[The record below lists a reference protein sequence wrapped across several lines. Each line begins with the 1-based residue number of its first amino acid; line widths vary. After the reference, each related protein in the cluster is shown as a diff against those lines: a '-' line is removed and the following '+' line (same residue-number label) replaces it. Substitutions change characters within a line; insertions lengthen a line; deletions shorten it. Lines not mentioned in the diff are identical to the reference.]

1 MDLLLLIFQVLY
13 WLSGLTCTDENFI
26 AKSGA
31 QRAASAEGVALI
43 APDTSPSKS
52 STINSTKT
60 FSEQFRDSQ
69 LFCNTTLFHITW
81 CKCATSIKR
90 PRRCYWML
98 CLGILT
104 NKWCEHIWNDLRCLY
119 RIWWDG
125 WEIIYI
131 LLGL

>member
-52 STINSTKT
+52 STINSTST

-69 LFCNTTLFHITW
+69 LF
-81 CKCATSIKR
+81 A
-90 PRRCYWML
+90 
-98 CLGILT
+98 
-104 NKWCEHIWNDLRCLY
+104 
-119 RIWWDG
+119 
-125 WEIIYI
+125 I
-131 LLGL
+131 LLFFILPDANVPPLSKDLGGVIECLSRYSD